1 MDEIVLVL
9 ALCFPLSLSKH
20 LIIIVFPGQN
30 TFLLYPGQNTCCLPS
45 ISKPNWFN
53 YDLTTVHFVAVLC
66 RVCNFEMVFRLPP
79 DGSPLISVL
88 TIGYIQSESRT
99 VRTNYDDL
107 MVPCRQSPADSPDF
121 LQHMSL
127 AENTAGPWFKHSVF
141 DELRW
146 KNAGRRPVRGN
157 RKVLCQSFHPMPRTA
172 V

>member
-1 MDEIVLVL
+1 M
-9 ALCFPLSLSKH
+9 SLSKH
-20 LIIIVFPGQN
+20 LIIIVFPGE
-30 TFLLYPGQNTCCLPS
+30 NTCYYTLVTTLVACQAYL
-45 ISKPNWFN
+45 KLNWFN

-99 VRTNYDDL
+99 VHTNYDDL
-107 MVPCRQSPADSPDF
+107 MVPCRQSPADSPNF

-127 AENTAGPWFKHSVF
+127 AENTAGPWFKHSVI

-157 RKVLCQSFHPMPRTA
+157 RKVLCQSFHPIPRTA